1 MIVKCRICGREFKG
15 RANASICSAA
25 CRAEARKE
33 YQKKYRMLYP
43 NKVKARQRKWWAEN
57 RAAKPEIKSSD
68 NLDLKFNSAPKESK
82 PKRNTTEWLKEENKK
97 YEQFKKLCER
107 SEWGKQYYNADRITE
122 ISMLSGELSKYDIA
136 HLSYGSLSTLWNTG
150 RYEALLHKVLRIKEQ
165 EEKRK

>member
-1 MIVKCRICGREFKG
+1 MIVKCRICGKEFNG

-43 NKVKARQRKWWAEN
+43 NKVKDRQRKWWSEN
-57 RAAKPEIKSSD
+57 RAKMPEIKSSD
-68 NLDLKFNSAPKESK
+68 NIDLANVSVADLTPEQAIKKRKSK
-82 PKRNTTEWLKEENKK
+82 PKYTGSKWADNYT
-97 YEQFKKLCER
+97 
-107 SEWGKQYYNADRITE
+107 NADRLTK
-122 ISMLSGELSKYDIA
+122 ISMLSNELSKYEIA
-136 HLSYGSLSTLWNTG
+136 HLSYGVLSTMWDSG

>member
-1 MIVKCRICGREFKG
+1 MIVKCRICGKEFKG

-43 NKVKARQRKWWAEN
+43 DKVKARQRKWWNEN
-57 RAAKPEIKSSD
+57 RAVMPEIKSSD
-68 NLDLKFNSAPKESK
+68 NIALANVSEPK
-82 PKRNTTEWLKEENKK
+82 PKASKK
-97 YEQFKKLCER
+97 KKKVEPKYTG
-107 SEWGKQYYNADRITE
+107 SKWADYYTKADRLTK
-122 ISMLSGELSKYDIA
+122 ISMLSKELSKYDIA

-165 EEKRK
+165 EEGK